1 MSGLLQRSPSKAPKP
16 RDGDQLPALISAF
29 ESETQAVI
37 ARTAPYSD
45 RAILHGLAVLVVVSL
60 LLMSVLEV
68 DKVVTG
74 VGRVAPTSG
83 SLYVSPFDQ
92 GMVRAILVKVGDVVH
107 KGQVMATLD
116 PTLAGADATTLE
128 NKRASD
134 AALVARLEA
143 EQAGVPYAPK
153 SANKFES
160 LQMADWRQRQADY
173 RSSLADFDARV
184 ASAATVQARAVQ
196 DTRDLDQHLQIA
208 TDLENRMLELEK
220 SGYGATIKTLTAR
233 DTRIDAGRQLAE
245 ARNQAVQGLH
255 DVASLRAQREV
266 FVTKWRD
273 DLATALVTARNDL
286 NDSTQSLIKARRM
299 HDLTSLTAPSDG
311 VVLKIADASSGSVV
325 SPQTSAAQPL
335 FTLTPLAGPVEADID
350 IPARDVGFVKAGDK
364 VRVKLDAYRYLAH
377 GTAEGIVKSVSEGS
391 FTTTDDNQPSAPYF
405 KVRVAF
411 TKVRLHNVPKDFR
424 LIPGMTLQGDVL
436 VGGRTIMSYL
446 LEGGLRGVNEA
457 MREP

>member
-1 MSGLLQRSPSKAPKP
+1 
-16 RDGDQLPALISAF
+16 
-29 ESETQAVI
+29 
-37 ARTAPYSD
+37 
-45 RAILHGLAVLVVVSL
+45 
-60 LLMSVLEV
+60 
-68 DKVVTG
+68 
-74 VGRVAPTSG
+74 
-83 SLYVSPFDQ
+83 
-92 GMVRAILVKVGDVVH
+92 
-107 KGQVMATLD
+107 MATLD